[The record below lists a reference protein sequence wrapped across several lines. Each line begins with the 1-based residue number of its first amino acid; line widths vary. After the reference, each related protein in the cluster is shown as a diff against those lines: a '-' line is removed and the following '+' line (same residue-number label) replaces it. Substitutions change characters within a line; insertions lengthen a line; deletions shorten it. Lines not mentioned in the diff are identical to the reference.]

1 MKKIKLLGS
10 KNKEEVNEN
19 KVVLDRATIE
29 YIQPQGGIK
38 FRDDHIKT
46 GTGYEACIQLY
57 DFPTYIGD
65 HWLSNVCYFEGAIT
79 TIDVTTENEEE
90 ALKNINKSQREQRGR
105 AQVEHNDTG
114 VTDATD
120 AWADLGKMYEE
131 IKRYG
136 KVLKSIT
143 IRIYVKARTKAL
155 LEDRVSH
162 ILNKLDDYK
171 GCVMLNEQY
180 YEWKSMYLPFKQQQ
194 LMSNAR
200 EGIPML
206 DEALAGG
213 DPFHFSFLHDP
224 NGLYLG
230 STSCGGTVNFNQFY
244 KSKIRLYYNVLIL
257 GVMGSGKSTLLKKLG
272 HNAFILGDFVRLFDV
287 TGELEYMSEVCGW
300 KRINLDGT
308 DGIFNMFQILKV
320 DEDEG
325 VCYSRHV
332 AKLDI
337 IYEILTGK
345 NDSQEIISFNKC
357 VKQMYLELGII
368 PEEIKPGDEIT
379 NYSADKYP
387 TISDFINF
395 IIKDLDKI
403 TKKKTK
409 TAAEES
415 LLIDEAKRL
424 DNVRRT
430 FESVKDN
437 YGKML
442 DGHTS
447 INNIMDIP
455 GVVFNIKNIA
465 SLPPH
470 IANVILYIT
479 LSMCWDNC
487 TRNGMI
493 MKKLYEEGKI
503 SADEV
508 VHFLV
513 EFDEA
518 HKIMNAKYPVA
529 VKQLTDM
536 QREMRKVFGGL
547 VLATQSISECIPE
560 GSSQENI
567 QQIKDLFAF
576 SNYKFI
582 GLQDESMVEKLKS
595 AFGGSLTNAEYERI
609 PKLQQGNFILSIQG
623 DKNIEFKVF
632 ANEYELNLFRG
643 GA

>member
-1 MKKIKLLGS
+1 MIEMKLLKPKKE
-10 KNKEEVNEN
+10 KNTKDCTTDLDKET
-19 KVVLDRATIE
+19 LE

-38 FRDDHIKT
+38 FSFDHVRT

-57 DFPTYIGD
+57 DFPTYIED
-65 HWLSNVCYFEGAIT
+65 HWLSNICYFEGAIT
-79 TIDVTTENEEE
+79 TIDVTTENENE
-90 ALKNINKSQREQRGR
+90 ALKNINKSQKEQRGR
-105 AQVEHNDTG
+105 VQVEHNDSG

-120 AWADLGKMYEE
+120 AWSDLGTMYTQ

-136 KVLKSIT
+136 KVLKSLT
-143 IRIYVKARTKAL
+143 VRIYVKARTKAL
-155 LEDRVSH
+155 LEDRVSQ

-171 GCVMLNEQY
+171 GAVMLNEQY
-180 YEWKSMYLPFKQQQ
+180 SEWKSMYLPYKEQQ
-194 LMSNAR
+194 LLPNAR

-230 STSCGGTVNFNQFY
+230 STSCGGTVNFNQFF
-244 KSKIRLYYNVLIL
+244 KSKIRLYYNVLIF

-272 HNAFILGDFVRLFDV
+272 YNAFLLGDFVRLFDV
-287 TGELEYMSEVCGW
+287 NGELEYMSDICGW

-345 NDSQEIISFNKC
+345 SDSQEIISFNKS
-357 VKQMYLELGII
+357 VKQMYIDMGLMPNELQ
-368 PEEIKPGDEIT
+368 PGDEIT
-379 NYSADKYP
+379 NYNADQYP
-387 TISDFINF
+387 TITDFIRY
-395 IIKDLDKI
+395 ISSDLDKI

-409 TAAEES
+409 TVAEES

-424 DNVRRT
+424 DNVKRT
-430 FESVKDN
+430 FESVRDN

-447 INNIMDIP
+447 INNIMDIQ

-503 SADEV
+503 SANEV

-518 HKIMNAKYPVA
+518 HKIMNAKHAVA

-547 VLATQSISECIPE
+547 VIASQNISEFIPDDA
-560 GSSQENI
+560 SQENV
-567 QQIKDLFAF
+567 QQIKDLFSF

-582 GLQDESMVEKLKS
+582 GLQDESMIEKLKS
-595 AFGGSLTNAEYERI
+595 AFGTSLTNAEYARI
-609 PKLQQGNFILSIQG
+609 PKLKQGNFILSIQG

-632 ANEYELNLFRG
+632 ANEYELDLFRG